1 MEDTK
6 EKGAHLPEGTLL
18 QGGKYRIVRFIGS
31 GGFGCTYEAEHTE
44 LKEKVA
50 IKEFFVKDFCNRDGE
65 TSRITVGTESKRPL
79 VTKLL
84 MKFKDEARSLY
95 RLRHPGIVRVSDV
108 FEENGT
114 AYYVMDYIEG
124 HSLQDVVKAEGRLTE
139 DRSLKYIREV
149 SEALS
154 YVHSH
159 NRLHLDIKPGNIMI
173 DGNDHA
179 ILIDFGAS
187 KQYDEA
193 SGENTSTLMGRT
205 PGYAPPEQMSNKVGK
220 FLPATDI
227 YALGATLY
235 KCLSGETPPDST
247 DLISGEEL
255 VPLPSSVHDSTRRA
269 VSAAMELNKG
279 RRPQSVNEFLA
290 ILDGSFEPDRS
301 EESTFLDTGIKK
313 TKFRNEHHNAACMSH
328 GMGKE
333 NLEEKSL
340 VNVKEKAAEKILES
354 ESESQSSR
362 KSRFLRFGLVTLCVV
377 AGVLIGFL
385 LLRPVSEQDNASPE
399 VALDSLKAEKAKS
412 DSVRRREFFMHKRD
426 SIRAVE
432 AELRS
437 REATALE
444 AAAASE
450 AAMKR
455 MQDSLTML
463 TEAREGRGK
472 VNGHEWI
479 DLGLSVK
486 WATCNVGANSPS
498 DYGSYY
504 AWGETSVKSTYTDA
518 NSKTYDVQMDDI
530 SGNALYDVARSR
542 WGGSW
547 RLPTREEMEEL
558 VVKCRWEWSSQ
569 DSHNGYQVTGPNGA
583 SIFLPAS
590 GWCYG
595 TTFGYAGEVGNYWAS
610 SPYSTDGAFYLYFDS
625 TKHGVEGNSRNGGF
639 TVRPVKD

>member
-1 MEDTK
+1 MNVTK
-6 EKGAHLPEGTLL
+6 DKESHLPEGTLL

-65 TSRITVGTESKRPL
+65 TSRITVGTESKRLL

-124 HSLQDVVKAEGRLTE
+124 RSLQDIVKAEGRLTE
-139 DRSLKYIREV
+139 ERSLKYIREV

-205 PGYAPPEQMSNKVGK
+205 PGYAPPEQMSNSVTR

-235 KCLSGETPPDST
+235 KLLTGETPIDST
-247 DLISGEEL
+247 LLASGGEEL
-255 VPLPSSVHDSTRRA
+255 EPLPSTVHDSTRRA
-269 VSAAMELNKG
+269 VFTAMELNKG
-279 RRPQSVNEFLA
+279 RRPQSVKEFLA
-290 ILDGSFEPDRS
+290 ILDGSFDPDWP
-301 EESTFLDTGIKK
+301 EESTVFGTGSERTELWDETAHHLDLK
-313 TKFRNEHHNAACMSH
+313 
-328 GMGKE
+328 
-333 NLEEKSL
+333 
-340 VNVKEKAAEKILES
+340 VKEKKKSKENKADDGRHNKRVKKPKSKRWFLAIEFTLLSVLILAILY
-354 ESESQSSR
+354 SSIQYLPAYI
-362 KSRFLRFGLVTLCVV
+362 KFLRSEDPQPSECV
-377 AGVLIGFL
+377 
-385 LLRPVSEQDNASPE
+385 
-399 VALDSLKAEKAKS
+399 
-412 DSVRRREFFMHKRD
+412 
-426 SIRAVE
+426 
-432 AELRS
+432 
-437 REATALE
+437 
-444 AAAASE
+444 
-450 AAMKR
+450 
-455 MQDSLTML
+455 
-463 TEAREGRGK
+463 
-472 VNGHEWI
+472 

-486 WATCNVGANSPS
+486 WARCNLGATSPY
-498 DYGSYY
+498 DYGNYY
-504 AWGETSVKSTYTDA
+504 AWGELSPKVIYA
-518 NSKTYDVQMDDI
+518 YINSRTRQRNILDFSGDVR
-530 SGNALYDVARSR
+530 YDVASAKL
-542 WGGSW
+542 GEGW
-547 RLPTREEMEEL
+547 RIPTMPEMKEL
-558 VVKCRWEWSSQ
+558 VEKCRWEWTSVGG
-569 DSHNGYQVTGPNGA
+569 HNGYRVTGPSGE
-583 SIFLPAS
+583 SIFLPAAGRRVKMRLRLAGS
-590 GWCYG
+590 MGGYWTSTQGY
-595 TTFGYAGEVGNYWAS
+595 THAFG
-610 SPYSTDGAFYLYFDS
+610 LYFWGNEL
-625 TKHGVEGNSRNGGF
+625 GVRWCLRHNGY